1 VRGKPA
7 TMTVTPEARCV
18 QHGPGGCTGRSFI
31 SASITES
38 GNGPS
43 LKLVQRCEYKVC
55 HVNLFQLWAFATFDG
70 L

>member
-1 VRGKPA
+1 
-7 TMTVTPEARCV
+7 V

-55 HVNLFQLWAFATFDG
+55 HVNLLQLWAFATFDG